1 MNAMAAPYGVYVHV
15 PWCRHVCPYCDFN
28 VHASSAPPEADDLAA
43 YVAEL
48 AAWAARPEWHRRPI
62 RTLYL
67 GGGTPSL
74 LSPATVAQLLD
85 AARRHG
91 LESMA
96 EVTLEANPGT
106 VTRDRLAAYRDAG
119 VTRLSLGG
127 QSFQTPLLR
136 TLGRDH
142 SADETRAAV
151 AAARHAGFDNLS
163 LDLIFAVPGQT
174 LETWIDDLVQARALG
189 PEHVSA
195 YALTWEEN
203 TPFHAWRAQGRV
215 AAVDD
220 DLESA
225 MADVAD
231 QHLAAAGLARY
242 EISSWARP
250 GFESRHNTGYWDGTD
265 YLGLGPGAHS
275 FRASGS
281 TARRWWNVRL
291 PQGWRAAVA
300 ARGTAVDGEEV
311 LVDAEARSD
320 FVVAGLRRLAGVDV
334 AEFERRF
341 RVALLAALPEL
352 TGLAR
357 DGLVQIDARCLR
369 LTPRGLRFADTVSAL
384 LV

>member
-1 MNAMAAPYGVYVHV
+1 MVAPYGVYVHV

-28 VHASSAPPEADDLAA
+28 VHSSSAPPEADDLAA

-74 LSPATVAQLLD
+74 LSPATVARLLD

-91 LESMA
+91 LQSDA

-119 VTRLSLGG
+119 VMRLSLGG

-151 AAARHAGFDNLS
+151 AAARRAGFDNLS
-163 LDLIFAVPGQT
+163 LDLIFAIPGQT
-174 LETWIDDLVQARALG
+174 LETWVDDLAQTRALG

-369 LTPRGLRFADTVSAL
+369 LTRRGLRFADTVSAL

>member
-1 MNAMAAPYGVYVHV
+1 MAAPYGVYVHV
-15 PWCRHVCPYCDFN
+15 PWCRHVCPYRDFN

-74 LSPATVAQLLD
+74 LSPATVARLLD

-91 LESMA
+91 LQTDA

-174 LETWIDDLVQARALG
+174 LETWMDDLAQVTALG
-189 PEHVSA
+189 PAHVSA
-195 YALTWEEN
+195 YALTWEEH

-231 QHLAAAGLARY
+231 AHLAAAGLVRY

-281 TARRWWNVRL
+281 TSRRWWNVRL
-291 PQGWRAAVA
+291 PKGWRAAVA

-311 LVDAEARSD
+311 LVGAEAWSD

-334 AEFERRF
+334 AAFERRF
-341 RVALLAALPEL
+341 EIALPAAFPQLAGL
-352 TGLAR
+352 TR
-357 DGLVQIDARCLR
+357 DGLVQIDTSRLR

>member
-1 MNAMAAPYGVYVHV
+1 MAAPYGVYVHV

-48 AAWAARPEWHRRPI
+48 TAWAARPEWHHRPI

-74 LSPATVAQLLD
+74 ISPATVAQLLD

-91 LESMA
+91 LQADA

-119 VTRLSLGG
+119 VSRISLGA

-142 SADETRAAV
+142 SADETRTAV

-174 LETWIDDLVQARALG
+174 LETWIDDLAQATALG
-189 PEHVSA
+189 TAHVSA

-215 AAVDD
+215 TAVAD

-231 QHLAAAGLARY
+231 ERLGAAGLARY

-334 AEFERRF
+334 AAFARRF
-341 RVALLAALPEL
+341 GIALPAAFPQL
-352 TGLAR
+352 AGLAR
-357 DGLVQIDARCLR
+357 DGLVEIDTSRLR
-369 LTPRGLRFADTVSAL
+369 LTPRGLRFADTVNAL

>member
-1 MNAMAAPYGVYVHV
+1 MAAPYGVYVHV

-43 YVAEL
+43 YLAEL
-48 AAWAARPEWHRRPI
+48 TAWVARPEWHRRSI

-74 LSPATVAQLLD
+74 LSPATVARLLE
-85 AARRHG
+85 AARKHG
-91 LESMA
+91 LQAGA

-106 VTRDRLAAYRDAG
+106 VTRDRLASYREAG
-119 VTRLSLGG
+119 VSRISLGG

-151 AAARHAGFDNLS
+151 AAVRYAGFDNLS

-174 LETWIDDLVQARALG
+174 LVAWIDDLAQATALV
-189 PEHVSA
+189 PAHVSA

-215 AAVDD
+215 TAVDD

-225 MADVAD
+225 MAEVAD
-231 QHLAAAGLARY
+231 ERLAAAGLARY

-281 TARRWWNVRL
+281 TSRRWWNARL

-311 LVDAEARSD
+311 LVGAEARSD

-334 AEFERRF
+334 AAFERRF
-341 RVALLAALPEL
+341 GIALPAAFPQL
-352 TGLAR
+352 AGLAR
-357 DGLVQIDARCLR
+357 DGLVQIDTSRLR

>member
-1 MNAMAAPYGVYVHV
+1 MAAPYGVYVHV

-48 AAWAARPEWHRRPI
+48 TAWAARPEWHHRPI

-74 LSPATVAQLLD
+74 ISPATVAQLLD

-91 LESMA
+91 LQADA

-151 AAARHAGFDNLS
+151 AAVRHAGLDNLS

-174 LETWIDDLVQARALG
+174 LETWIDDLAQATALG
-189 PEHVSA
+189 PAHVSA

-203 TPFHAWRAQGRV
+203 TPFHAWRAQGGV
-215 AAVDD
+215 TAVDD

-231 QHLAAAGLARY
+231 ERLAAAGLARY

-250 GFESRHNTGYWDGTD
+250 GFESRHNTAYWDGTD

-275 FRASGS
+275 FRATG
-281 TARRWWNVRL
+281 TTGRRWWNLRL
-291 PQGWRAAVA
+291 PKHWRAAVA
-300 ARGTAVDGEEV
+300 DRGTAVGGEEH
-311 LVDAEARSD
+311 LVEAQAQGD
-320 FVVAGLRRLAGVDV
+320 FVITGLRRLVGVDV

-341 RVALLAALPEL
+341 GIALAAAFPQLA
-352 TGLAR
+352 GLAR
-357 DGLVQIDARCLR
+357 DGLVGAGDGRLR
-369 LTPRGLRFADTVSAL
+369 LTRRGLRFADTVGAL

>member
-1 MNAMAAPYGVYVHV
+1 MVAPYGVYVHV

-48 AAWAARPEWHRRPI
+48 TAWAERPEWHRRPI

-74 LSPATVAQLLD
+74 LSPATVARLLD

-91 LESMA
+91 LQTDA

-119 VTRLSLGG
+119 VSRISLGA

-174 LETWIDDLVQARALG
+174 LETWMDDLAQVTALG
-189 PEHVSA
+189 PAHVSA
-195 YALTWEEN
+195 YALTWEEH

-215 AAVDD
+215 VAVDD

-231 QHLAAAGLARY
+231 AHLAAAGLARY

-275 FRASGS
+275 FQASGS

-291 PQGWRAAVA
+291 PQAWRAAIA

-334 AEFERRF
+334 TAFERRF
-341 RVALLAALPEL
+341 GIDLPAALPQVD
-352 TGLAR
+352 GLAR
-357 DGLVQIDARCLR
+357 DGLVQIDRGRLR